1 MKKIFYL
8 ILIAVLPH
16 FASAQLVVSDP
27 TTSGLILK
35 SNGIQAAIQG
45 ITKTSVDKLGDL
57 GKLTKDL
64 YNISKEYQDE
74 LQIVSNFVAKTSG
87 VNDIFKMQKQIVDL
101 YAREVMKYDKN
112 LDTKQKKVYRNS
124 MKQGVAR
131 SLGYLSDLDVVI
143 TSHFSKMTDGER
155 LKLIEDI
162 KTKMN
167 KEYEGMSS
175 VTQYFRR
182 VYNLVEVNKKSYKYA
197 N

>member
-8 ILIAVLPH
+8 ILILVLPH

-27 TTSGLILK
+27 TNAALIAK
-35 SNGIQAAIQG
+35 SNGLQAAIQT

-64 YNISKEYQDE
+64 YNLSKEYQDE

-87 VNDIFKMQKQIVDL
+87 VNDIFKLQKQIVDL
-101 YAREVMKYDKN
+101 YAREVMKYDRN
-112 LDTKQKKVYRNS
+112 LNAKQKKVYRTS
-124 MKQGVAR
+124 MKQGVTK
-131 SLGYLSDLDVVI
+131 SLDYLSDLDVVI

-155 LKLIEDI
+155 LKIIDDI
-162 KTKMN
+162 KAKMA
-167 KEYEGMSS
+167 KEYEGMSAAA
-175 VTQYFRR
+175 QYMRR
-182 VYNLVEVNKKSYKYA
+182 VYNLVEVNKKSYKYI